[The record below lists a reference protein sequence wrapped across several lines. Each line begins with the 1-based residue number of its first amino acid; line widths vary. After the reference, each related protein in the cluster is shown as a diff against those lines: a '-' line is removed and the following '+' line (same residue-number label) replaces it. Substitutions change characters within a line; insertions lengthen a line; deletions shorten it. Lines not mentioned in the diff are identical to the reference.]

1 MHETLEYR
9 LTFISVQAVTTEIR
23 PLPKS
28 RFWSTCLYKPIW
40 ISGKRPVA
48 T

>member
-28 RFWSTCLYKPIW
+28 RFWSTVY
-40 ISGKRPVA
+40 ISLFGLAGSVQ
-48 T
+48 